1 MRINKFVAIVI
12 IFIGLLAGG
21 LIWTHQPPQVEA
33 APSVQQP
40 TTEPDVDEE
49 TDDDAEE
56 DDDVDEGDDEEDDD
70 AGDEADDA
78 EDETGAATIEGDL
91 AELIASRKG
100 GQVCSATAQAQLSA
114 CQNEAEDD
122 FFVATAVCLN
132 LTDDEERAACLA
144 QAGKT
149 RQEEAQLCQEQRQA
163 RLDLCQTLGQEP
175 YAPSFAPADFDSD
188 FANLTNPNP
197 YFPLAIG
204 NVREY
209 VGGDE
214 TVRVEVLDK
223 TKLIEGVTCI
233 VVNDVVSV
241 EGQVIEDTDDW
252 FAQRL
257 DGTVDYCGESVR
269 DYATFA
275 GDNPAEAEL
284 VETAGSFK
292 AGRDGA
298 QPGTLFMAAPTVG
311 QTYRQEWSPNNA
323 EDAATVV
330 STSYS
335 FGADPDLD
343 PFVPQDLAELL
354 CANGDCI
361 VTADFTPIEPDVLEY
376 KYYARGIGPFL
387 EIKPDDGEVLQL
399 VGCNYDSRCDE
410 LPQP

>member
-1 MRINKFVAIVI
+1 MRINKFVAMVI

-21 LIWTHQPPQVEA
+21 LVWSHQPPQVEA
-33 APSVQQP
+33 APPAQQP
-40 TTEPDVDEE
+40 TTEPDADEQ
-49 TDDDAEE
+49 TDDDADEEE
-56 DDDVDEGDDEEDDD
+56 DDDEVDDDD
-70 AGDEADDA
+70 AGDDAAAA
-78 EDETGAATIEGDL
+78 EDETGVTAIESDL
-91 AELIASRKG
+91 ADLTASRDE
-100 GQVCSATAQAQLSA
+100 GQVCSATVQAQFRA
-114 CQNEAEDD
+114 CQNEVRDD

-132 LTDDEERAACLA
+132 LTDDEDRAACLA
-144 QAGKT
+144 EAGEA
-149 RQEEAQLCQEQRQA
+149 RQEEAQLCLEQRQA

-175 YAPSFAPADFDSD
+175 YAPSFDPAEFDSD
-188 FANLTNPNP
+188 FTNLSNPNP
-197 YFPLAIG
+197 YYPLAIG

-214 TVRVEVLDK
+214 TVRVEVLDQ

-233 VVNDVVSV
+233 VINDVVSV
-241 EGQVIEDTDDW
+241 EGQVVEDTDDW
-252 FAQRL
+252 IAQGL

-269 DYATFA
+269 DYETFA

-284 VETAGSFK
+284 IETAGSFK
-292 AGRDGA
+292 VGRDGA
-298 QPGTLFMAAPTVG
+298 QPGTLFMAAPVVG

-343 PFVPQDLAELL
+343 QFVPQDLVDLL
-354 CANGDCI
+354 CADGDCI

-376 KYYARGIGPFL
+376 KYYAPGIGVFL

-399 VGCNYDSRCDE
+399 VACNYDSRCDE